1 MWPCPP
7 GSPAGMAP
15 WARCTQGTPGSAAV
29 SRSEPGQRASQGHA
43 GLGYIPHHKCDLED
57 LGRGGSCGPQEPCWL
72 KGPQPLVAQQAHVHA
87 LCVGL
92 WCQEWPRRHRS
103 RWGHP
108 ASGGRHTCGVPGVC
122 LEGGLGG
129 SAPQGLVRGSGASHL
144 PSSPNTY
151 RLAETHWW
159 VGHQN
164 PHRAHTACLPAS
176 SPPAPASGWAL
187 LSGPRT
193 LGPAEKAT
201 HLAPPGGCAHFQVGK
216 LSHQQNPGLRYLLA
230 GVRATLQEL
239 EGWLGLPRR
248 QSPAL
253 PTPRVLTMRWSP
265 GPHMT
270 TSSNSNCLATSCML
284 WPKGVI

>member
-1 MWPCPP
+1 M
-7 GSPAGMAP
+7 
-15 WARCTQGTPGSAAV
+15 
-29 SRSEPGQRASQGHA
+29 
-43 GLGYIPHHKCDLED
+43 
-57 LGRGGSCGPQEPCWL
+57 
-72 KGPQPLVAQQAHVHA
+72 
-87 LCVGL
+87 LCVEDSGARNGL
-92 WCQEWPRRHRS
+92 V
-103 RWGHP
+103 G
-108 ASGGRHTCGVPGVC
+108 TDLVGVIQF
-122 LEGGLGG
+122 LEGGILVGFQEFAWKVG
-129 SAPQGLVRGSGASHL
+129 WVDQHLREWVRGSGASHL
-144 PSSPNTY
+144 PSPPNTY
-151 RLAETHWW
+151 RLAETRW

-187 LSGPRT
+187 PSGPRT

-201 HLAPPGGCAHFQVGK
+201 HLAPPGGCAHFQVRK
-216 LSHQQNPGLRYLLA
+216 LSHQQSPGLRSLLA

-239 EGWLGLPRR
+239 EGQLGLPRR

-253 PTPRVLTMRWSP
+253 PTPHILTMRWSP